1 MWPRVTNDQHNIT
14 NIFYSNPL
22 LYIYILARDLQ
33 LIKLKEVIFF
43 VIILKKSN
51 ITALILNND
60 TTRIGLLYSKG
71 NSGFLFNSTAL

>member
-43 VIILKKSN
+43 CHYFKEKQYYSIN
-51 ITALILNND
+51 I
-60 TTRIGLLYSKG
+60 K
-71 NSGFLFNSTAL
+71 